1 LIGFTL
7 SDEQQ
12 RLRALAHEFAASEI
26 RPYALEH
33 DRNGSWP
40 AAIVERM
47 WEADLLNAT
56 LPSEYGGLGAGNV
69 DAVLIGEEISWGCSA
84 FATILGGNALAIAA
98 LALGGSDELKRHFLG
113 RLAEAPRVA
122 AFALTEPNVGSD
134 VSGLATRAT
143 RQRGGWRIEGEK
155 TFISNATHADWF
167 VVFARTGTE
176 QAHRGISAFVVSPEQ
191 GVEVG
196 AKLDKLGQR
205 ASDTAGLTLDA
216 VVEDDQ
222 LLGAPGKGFALAMRT
237 LDRTRPG
244 VAAQA
249 VGLARAAWELA
260 AEHALTTEEQGA
272 PLALQQ
278 HTAFP
283 LADMSTAIEAARLL
297 VWQAAWLLDQGERAT
312 LASSHAKRLAADSAM
327 EIASRAV
334 DLLGPAGWLR
344 ERQVEKLMRDAKLL
358 QIYEGTSQIQRLVIA
373 REALTA
379 FAAA

>member
-1 LIGFTL
+1 
-7 SDEQQ
+7 
-12 RLRALAHEFAASEI
+12 
-26 RPYALEH
+26 
-33 DRNGSWP
+33 
-40 AAIVERM
+40 
-47 WEADLLNAT
+47 
-56 LPSEYGGLGAGNV
+56 
-69 DAVLIGEEISWGCSA
+69 
-84 FATILGGNALAIAA
+84 
-98 LALGGSDELKRHFLG
+98 
-113 RLAEAPRVA
+113 
-122 AFALTEPNVGSD
+122 
-134 VSGLATRAT
+134 
-143 RQRGGWRIEGEK
+143 
-155 TFISNATHADWF
+155 